1 MKEVFGVMLSLV
13 RNRVFGDEID
23 TSEVRKY
30 FESEEISKL
39 YALSKFHDL
48 SHLIGACIEPFSLSG
63 DADILAKLRK
73 KYFAAIYRYRGIEH
87 ELHNIKAL
95 FTEEKLAH
103 MPLKGS
109 VIRGLYPEPWM
120 RTSCDID
127 ILVREDEFDRF
138 ADLLV
143 KKLGYKEYTRSFHD
157 VSFLSPGGV
166 HVELHFTLIE
176 DFTYPKINELLS
188 DVWSDAIRDGESYTY
203 FMSNEKLYFYHIA
216 HMMKHFMVSGCGI
229 RFFIDLFLL
238 DTKLEFDRER
248 VNSMLE
254 YAGLLS
260 YAERSSKM
268 ARIWFLGEQG
278 SEFYDSYE
286 KHIIRGGIYGTT
298 ESRVIMQRERKGGKI
313 GYAMRRI
320 FLPYMTLKEIFPILK
335 KHKWLTPVFEVVRW
349 FKLLFGGKL
358 KSSVNELKNNAS
370 VSDGDAKEAAKMLV
384 DLGLCDEKIIKSK
397 KNKSKKNNKSRHPC
411 HVK

>member
-13 RNRVFGDEID
+13 RNRVFGDVID

-30 FESEEISKL
+30 FKSEEISKL

-127 ILVREDEFDRF
+127 ILVHEDELERGIS
-138 ADLLV
+138 LLTER
-143 KKLGYKEYTRSFHD
+143 LGYKECERGFHD
-157 VSFLSPGGV
+157 VSFFSPGGV

-188 DVWSDAIRDGESYTY
+188 DVWSDSIRDGESYTY
-203 FMSNEKLYFYHIA
+203 FMNSEKLYFYHIA
-216 HMMKHFMVSGCGI
+216 HMMKHFFEAGCGV
-229 RFFIDLFLL
+229 RFFIDLFML

-268 ARIWFLGEQG
+268 ARIWFLSEE
-278 SEFYDSYE
+278 SNEFYDIYE
-286 KHIIRGGIYGTT
+286 KNIVKGGIYGTDV
-298 ESRVIMQRERKGGKI
+298 SKIVIKRERSGGKFK
-313 GYAMRRI
+313 YAMRRI
-320 FLPYMTLKEIFPILK
+320 FLPYRSLKEIFPILK

-370 VSDGDAKEAAKMLV
+370 VSEGDSKEAGKMLV
-384 DLGLCDEKIIKSK
+384 ELGLCDEKIAKP
-397 KNKSKKNNKSRHPC
+397 KNKKTKKK
-411 HVK
+411 